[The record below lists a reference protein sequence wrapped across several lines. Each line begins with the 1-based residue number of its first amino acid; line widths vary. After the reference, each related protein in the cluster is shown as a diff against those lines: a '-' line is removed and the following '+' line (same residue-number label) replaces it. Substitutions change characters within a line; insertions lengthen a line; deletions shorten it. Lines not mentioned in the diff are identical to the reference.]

1 MTRFVLVGIALV
13 TAMPACAQFLP
24 APYPPAR
31 HGAIIQRQPNTTGN
45 SRDLIIAPGAT
56 GADTIMTNSAAGGN
70 SSFPERAVPN
80 GSANGGGGNAR

>member
-1 MTRFVLVGIALV
+1 MNRFVLVCAALV
-13 TAMPACAQFLP
+13 TAAPVCAKVLP
-24 APYPPAR
+24 GPHPPAR
-31 HGAIIQRQPNTTGN
+31 PGVIIQHQPNTTGN
-45 SRDLIIAPGAT
+45 SRDIIIAPGAT